1 MTVDSLEEICET
13 AYGSEWFIRLLG
25 SSRYP
30 DIKNVVGTNLLEMA
44 WRVDPRTGRVILMSG
59 VGNNLVKE
67 SRRAGHIRCFNVM
80 NKLGQR
86 RFRPS
91 DFVARPLG
99 EVSSCC
105 IGETELSTTPN
116 RHFLKS
122 AEVLLAPKG
131 FRASAVRCGITR
143 RDVSGVNTIGLFCSG
158 LPGSSCGH
166 VHVQQDQ
173 SGSGASFS
181 SPSLRARRQP
191 RAIIANSGNAN
202 ACTGIT
208 GIQNAKK
215 MAQAVARQLGFKDR
229 QVLVCSTG
237 RIGRHLPIEKIESAV
252 PDLVAGLSANG
263 SEDAAKAIMTSDTFH
278 KEIAVELPLHGKS
291 VRIGGIA
298 KGAGMINPNMATMLC
313 FITTDAPI
321 SKRDLPKDYLRQ
333 QWRQSFNCQIT
344 IDGDMSTNDHGD
356 LCLANG
362 RAGIAPIEQDKE
374 EYGRFSDG
382 LNFVTRQLARMIVED
397 GEGVTKF
404 VEVHVKGAATY
415 QDARKA
421 ARKRTCQFDAGQ
433 MRLVWRGSELGPS
446 HGCGSVTSSAKVREE
461 MIDIFFNGA
470 IAVPS
475 MQDGEQ
481 HSLEETTH
489 RKSCSSRFTVYHH

>member
-1 MTVDSLEEICET
+1 MESTFFEI
-13 AYGSEWFIRLLG
+13 GG
-25 SSRYP
+25 
-30 DIKNVVGTNLLEMA
+30 
-44 WRVDPRTGRVILMSG
+44 G
-59 VGNNLVKE
+59 V
-67 SRRAGHIRCFNVM
+67 
-80 NKLGQR
+80 
-86 RFRPS
+86 
-91 DFVARPLG
+91 
-99 EVSSCC
+99 
-105 IGETELSTTPN
+105 T
-116 RHFLKS
+116 
-122 AEVLLAPKG
+122 APKG
-131 FRASAVRCGITR
+131 FRAAAVRCGIKEGTSEKCDLGLIISDYPAVAAATFTSNKIKAAPVR
-143 RDVSGVNTIGLFCSG
+143 VSAA
-158 LPGSSCGH
+158 H
-166 VHVQQDQ
+166 
-173 SGSGASFS
+173 
-181 SPSLRARRQP
+181 LRAGDT

-237 RIGRHLPIEKIESAV
+237 RIGRHLPIEKIEGAM

-298 KGAGMINPNMATMLC
+298 KGAGMINPDMATMLC

-321 SKRDLPKDYLRQ
+321 SKRDLQKITSDSVE
-333 QWRQSFNCQIT
+333 QSFNCIT
-344 IDGDMSTNDHGD
+344 IDGDMSTNDTAI
-356 LCLANG
+356 CLANG
-362 RAGIAPIEQDKE
+362 QAGIAPIEQDKE

-421 ARKRTCQFDAGQ
+421 AEAVANSTLVKCAWFGEDPNWGRVMDAVGY
-433 MRLVWRGSELGPS
+433 
-446 HGCGSVTSSAKVREE
+446 SSAKVREE

-470 IAVPS
+470 IAV
-475 MQDGEQ
+475 Q
-481 HSLEETTH
+481 HGMASSTPEETLTEVL
-489 RKSCSSRFTVYHH
+489 RNKKFTVTIDLHLGSAEYKVFTTDLTPEYVKFNMGE